1 MLIFL
6 SVIDGET
13 DRSAFERLYD
23 QYADGI
29 FRKTLSIL
37 KNQTDAEDV
46 VQEAWFKVAQNMDRL
61 QGKEDRVACAY
72 IYEDRSESGAFLLAQ
87 KNERKDRVRRVQRGN
102 TRLRRRSLSA
112 L

>member
-46 VQEAWFKVAQNMDRL
+46 VQEAWTILYLANMEFLTLDVCVRF
-61 QGKEDRVACAY
+61 V
-72 IYEDRSESGAFLLAQ
+72 SGR
-87 KNERKDRVRRVQRGN
+87 N
-102 TRLRRRSLSA
+102 
-112 L
+112 